1 MILGFALLGFLGVP
15 IFEKTGYEHLR
26 DFLASPTAQEAGEE
40 LGNTLDELQS
50 ELEERERLR
59 RENADE
65 PPVTRTHSE

>member
-40 LGNTLDELQS
+40 LGNTLEELQS

-59 RENADE
+59 RENAE
-65 PPVTRTHSE
+65 QETVTRAHSK